1 VAEYQGRGGDERR
14 RVPVGAAGAPTGA
27 GAVKPDW
34 AVHLENAAL
43 ALLVGAVLLG
53 VSALSRLVGLG

>member
-1 VAEYQGRGGDERR
+1 M
-14 RVPVGAAGAPTGA
+14 
-27 GAVKPDW
+27 KPDW

-53 VSALSRLVGLG
+53 VPALSRLMGLG